1 MFMVTPRSPRTRK
14 ESSIDVGMATPTKT
28 EVRTPRKNSST
39 PTISSRPERMLFSRL
54 LTIMRMSRDMSE
66 GRLDHR
72 RGRELR
78 LHPGDDVAHGVGRL
92 DDVLPR
98 PLDHVGG

>member
-28 EVRTPRKNSST
+28 EVRTPRKNRST

-66 GRLDHR
+66 
-72 RGRELR
+72 
-78 LHPGDDVAHGVGRL
+78 V
-92 DDVLPR
+92 VLTTV
-98 PLDHVGG
+98 VGGSSASIPAMTA